1 MLDVNWVGEEFF
13 VKKVKYF
20 MELLIENL
28 NDLVVYLYLGRE
40 IIFFNIVDVFFIE
53 CIVGFYGENCSFI
66 CGKCLNSIVCYYIIG
81 CCD

>member
-40 IIFFNIVDVFFIE
+40 IIFFNIVDVFFYRMY
-53 CIVGFYGENCSFI
+53 CWVLW
-66 CGKCLNSIVCYYIIG
+66 GKL
-81 CCD
+81 